1 MSLFK
6 FKKNVLYKI
15 DPILNLQNLLF
26 SMQKSMAANL
36 IGNEE
41 QTDSNQC
48 KYFTILAFKKKNNL
62 FLGQGNSCSFFSL
75 KKKILSILDIN

>member
-1 MSLFK
+1 MPRYLNTNKIAFQE
-6 FKKNVLYKI
+6 I

-41 QTDSNQC
+41 QN
-48 KYFTILAFKKKNNL
+48 
-62 FLGQGNSCSFFSL
+62 
-75 KKKILSILDIN
+75 